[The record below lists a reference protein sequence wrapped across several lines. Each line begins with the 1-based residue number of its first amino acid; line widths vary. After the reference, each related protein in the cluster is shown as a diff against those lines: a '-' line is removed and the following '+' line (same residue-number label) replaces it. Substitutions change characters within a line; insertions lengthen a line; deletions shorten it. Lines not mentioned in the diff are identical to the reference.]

1 MQSQGAYENQIISDA
16 YAQAAARI
24 KDGTASS
31 QVLVYFLKLGSE
43 KEQLEREKLKLE
55 GELLKAKTEALAS
68 TAHIEELYDKAMEIV
83 GNYQPVKLGDRVV
96 AEVVYRDG
104 TIIDRIHQVID

>member
-55 GELLKAKTEALAS
+55 GELLKAKAEALAS
-68 TAHIEELYDKAMEIV
+68 TAHIEELYDKAMKSLASYR
-83 GNYQPVKLGDRVV
+83 GV
-96 AEVVYRDG
+96 APEGAD
-104 TIIDRIHQVID
+104 TDE